1 MTAAVAGSPRAGRG
15 VVEAD
20 RGVLELHDVRVHY
33 GPIEALRGISLRVE
47 AGTIVTLIG
56 ANGAGKSTTLR
67 TISGL
72 LVPTRGRITFEGHPI
87 HGLPPHEILDRGI
100 GHVPEGR
107 QIFPDL
113 TVWENLRLGAFRERR
128 PREIADRLEA
138 TFARFPVLR
147 ERARQLGG
155 TLSGGEQQMLAI
167 GRALM
172 SGPRLLML
180 DEPSLG
186 LAPLYVERVV
196 EIVQTLNAAG
206 IGILLV
212 EQRAQAALHIAR
224 RGYVLETGRIVLTDE
239 GARLLENE
247 DVRRAYLGL

>member
-1 MTAAVAGSPRAGRG
+1 M
-15 VVEAD
+15 
-20 RGVLELHDVRVHY
+20 LELENVHVRY
-33 GPIEALRGISLRVE
+33 GPIEALHGVSLRVA

-56 ANGAGKSTTLR
+56 GNGAGKSTTLR

-72 LVPTRGRITFEGHPI
+72 LAPTAGRIIFEGRPI
-87 HGLPPHEILDRGI
+87 QGRSPHEILGLGI

-107 QIFPDL
+107 QIFPTL
-113 TVWENLRLGAFRERR
+113 TVWENLRLGAFREGRAH
-128 PREIADRLEA
+128 EVTERLEA
-138 TFARFPVLR
+138 VFQEFPVLH

-172 SGPRLLML
+172 ARPRLLML

-196 EIVQTLNAAG
+196 EIVKALNTRG
-206 IGILLV
+206 ISILLV
-212 EQRAQAALHIAR
+212 EQRAHTALKIAE
-224 RGYVLETGRIVLTDE
+224 RGYVLETGRIVLEAE
-239 GARLLENE
+239 GSRLLENE
-247 DVRRAYLGL
+247 DVKRAYLGI

>member
-1 MTAAVAGSPRAGRG
+1 MSVRTEAAPDGHRPVPAAG
-15 VVEAD
+15 E
-20 RGVLELHDVRVHY
+20 GVLELHDVHVHY
-33 GPIEALRGISLRVE
+33 GQIEALHGISLRVE
-47 AGTIVTLIG
+47 AGSIVTLIG

-67 TISGL
+67 AISGL
-72 LVPTRGRITFEGHPI
+72 LTPTAGRITFDGRPI
-87 HGLPPHEILDRGI
+87 HGLPPHEILGLGI

-113 TVWENLRLGAFRERR
+113 TVWENLRLGAFREPR
-128 PREIADRLEA
+128 PRENAERLDA
-138 TFARFPVLR
+138 TFERCPVLR
-147 ERARQLGG
+147 ERRSQLGG

-172 SGPRLLML
+172 AAPRLLML

-196 EIVQTLNAAG
+196 EIVKILNAAG
-206 IGILLV
+206 ISILLV
-212 EQRAQAALHIAR
+212 EQRAQAALRIAR
-224 RGYVLETGRIVLTDE
+224 RGYVLETGRVVLTDE

-247 DVRRAYLGL
+247 DVKRAYLGI